1 MKDLHNHLLYG
12 IDDGSKS
19 LSESIKL
26 LKEISK
32 GGVTEIVLTPHYI
45 INSRYTCD
53 INTKLE
59 LLSNLEK
66 EMINNNIN
74 IKLYLGN
81 EIFLDD
87 KILEYIKQG
96 KISSINNSKYLLIEF
111 PLINYPKYALNI
123 FSELIYNGY
132 KIILAHPERYTY
144 LYKDMSLFD
153 ELKEMGV
160 LFQGNTGSLFKKY
173 GKYSK
178 KMLKKLL
185 KKDYIDFMATDTHH
199 SVKLNLKR
207 VKRKLKRYISKKRV
221 DELLITNFDKVINNE
236 DI

>member
-19 LSESIKL
+19 LDESVKL
-26 LKEISK
+26 LKELSK
-32 GGVTEIVLTPHYI
+32 SGVKEIVLTPHYI
-45 INSRYTCD
+45 INSKYTCD
-53 INTKLE
+53 IATKQDKLDSLNKE
-59 LLSNLEK
+59 IIKNNLDL
-66 EMINNNIN
+66 
-74 IKLYLGN
+74 KLYLGN

-87 KILEYIKQG
+87 QILTYLKDN

-144 LYKDMSLFD
+144 LYKDMSLLD

-160 LFQGNTGSLFKKY
+160 LFQGNSGSLFKEY
-173 GKYSK
+173 GKYAK
-178 KMLKKLL
+178 KALKKLL
-185 KKDYIDFMATDTHH
+185 KKNYIDFIATDTHH
-199 SVKLNLKR
+199 HNKLNLKR
-207 VKRKLKRYISKKRV
+207 LKRKLRRYISKSRV
-221 DELLITNFDKVINNE
+221 EELLTTNFDKVINNE